1 MADIVAS
8 EEMQEYFNTLE
19 GTLKKEIELVNT
31 ARSNGKDPKPHVEI
45 PLAKD
50 LADRVENL
58 IGVKGVAELIR
69 KLEET
74 RSREEAALALGREV
88 AQGKVGEFD
97 SKSEAIEA
105 AIRVS
110 VAMLTE
116 GVVAAPIE
124 GIDRAGVGKNDD
136 GSEYVSIFYA
146 GPIRSAGGT
155 AQA

>member
-1 MADIVAS
+1 MAEVVAS
-8 EEMQEYFNTLE
+8 KEMQEYFNKLE
-19 GTLKKEIELVNT
+19 DTLKKEIEIVNT
-31 ARSNGKDPKPHVEI
+31 ARSNGKDPKPNVEI

-116 GVVAAPIE
+116 GVV
-124 GIDRAGVGKNDD
+124 
-136 GSEYVSIFYA
+136 
-146 GPIRSAGGT
+146 
-155 AQA
+155 